1 MTLAT
6 PYISYAG
13 YHDAKSYP
21 SVAETQGKLVLPID
35 IYDQDLDFLSYTDRS
50 VLIHRSATLCI
61 SANPRLSFYPF
72 DSDLSSNNS
81 SAPSPLGSPMEHA
94 DQINLIMSSPY
105 TAWDEPSETMSTTS
119 HNHNNHNNHDHNNS
133 RTEGH
138 ATPKGETKAQCW
150 EHGCNGRVFSTW
162 SNLKR
167 HQKEKS
173 GNAKKVLC
181 PQCGGEFTRV
191 TARDTHLAKGSC
203 NRIRRYSNGRQR
215 PSRVALL
222 EMLMQQPGRES
233 AV

>member
-1 MTLAT
+1 
-6 PYISYAG
+6 
-13 YHDAKSYP
+13 
-21 SVAETQGKLVLPID
+21 
-35 IYDQDLDFLSYTDRS
+35 
-50 VLIHRSATLCI
+50 
-61 SANPRLSFYPF
+61 
-72 DSDLSSNNS
+72 
-81 SAPSPLGSPMEHA
+81 MEHA
-94 DQINLIMSSPY
+94 DHLNLMMPSPY
-105 TAWDEPSETMSTTS
+105 PVWDETSEPMNNGTGSEGQATT
-119 HNHNNHNNHDHNNS
+119 
-133 RTEGH
+133 T
-138 ATPKGETKAQCW
+138 AKGEVKAQCW

-222 EMLMQQPGRES
+222 EMLLQQPSRGES

>member
-6 PYISYAG
+6 PYLQYTG

-21 SVAETQGKLVLPID
+21 NVAEAQGKLVLPID
-35 IYDQDLDFLSYTDRS
+35 IYNHDLDFLSYAD
-50 VLIHRSATLCI
+50 
-61 SANPRLSFYPF
+61 NFYTF

-94 DQINLIMSSPY
+94 DHLNLMMPSPY
-105 TAWDEPSETMSTTS
+105 PVWDETNEPMSNTNSNESQATSTMT
-119 HNHNNHNNHDHNNS
+119 
-133 RTEGH
+133 
-138 ATPKGETKAQCW
+138 AKGEGKAQCW

-222 EMLMQQPGRES
+222 EMLLQQPSRGGS

>member
-6 PYISYAG
+6 PYVSYTG
-13 YHDAKSYP
+13 CHDGKSYP
-21 SVAETQGKLVLPID
+21 GVAEARGKFVLPVD
-35 IYDQDLDFLSYTDRS
+35 IYDHDLDFLSYTD
-50 VLIHRSATLCI
+50 
-61 SANPRLSFYPF
+61 NFYAP
-72 DSDLSSNNS
+72 DNDLSSNHS
-81 SAPSPLGSPMEHA
+81 SAPSPLGSPMEQP
-94 DQINLIMSSPY
+94 DPINLVMPNAY
-105 TAWDEPSETMSTTS
+105 PVWDEPNELMRTTTNES
-119 HNHNNHNNHDHNNS
+119 P
-133 RTEGH
+133 
-138 ATPKGETKAQCW
+138 AAPKDEAKAQCW
-150 EHGCNGRVFSTW
+150 EHGCNGRVFSTF

-222 EMLMQQPGRES
+222 EMLLQQPSGRES

>member
-1 MTLAT
+1 ML
-6 PYISYAG
+6 YAG
-13 YHDAKSYP
+13 YHDAKGYSG
-21 SVAETQGKLVLPID
+21 VAEAQSKLVLPAD
-35 IYDQDLDFLSYTDRS
+35 SYEQDFDFLSYSDKYAITPETSRG
-50 VLIHRSATLCI
+50 VSAVN
-61 SANPRLSFYPF
+61 AFLSFYTF

-81 SAPSPLGSPMEHA
+81 STPSPL
-94 DQINLIMSSPY
+94 SSPLEHLDHANLVMPSAY
-105 TAWDEPSETMSTTS
+105 PVWDEPSEPM
-119 HNHNNHNNHDHNNS
+119 NCHDHNNPNTADECQQPVAT
-133 RTEGH
+133 RGEG
-138 ATPKGETKAQCW
+138 KAQCW

-215 PSRVALL
+215 PSRLALL
-222 EMLMQQPGRES
+222 EMLLQQPGGGDS
-233 AV
+233 AVV